1 MLRPRTLPHDPV
13 DSRQFEVAVRRLANS
28 LDFGQRD
35 SVFHGAG
42 LEYVQSRPYVA
53 GDAVKFIDW
62 KISARLGKLYVKEFK
77 ETKQI
82 PLYLLLDTSASMC
95 VSSQPLS
102 KYAWAVRVAT
112 GIGLAAQSSVT
123 PVGLLGCGA
132 RELHIRPTLSRN
144 IVMEW
149 AHQLRQHDF
158 TEVTSLSARAR
169 ELAPSLAKRTT
180 VIVLSDLHDPDA
192 IAALQVLSQRN
203 DCIVLHFEDPAEQGL
218 RGSGIIR
225 GVEAESG
232 RGFVGF
238 GGRRQVDS
246 SGWKAELSRF
256 GIDYLPLRTDEP
268 ILGKAHADITQAR
281 LRWQRVGG
289 KEDLIPLGS
298 GTVHLEA
305 TAAGLNGELRIS
317 AGEAGRADG
326 SLRTG
331 ALGARWREAPLTA
344 ALRIDSNALAFVHL
358 YVPEI
363 DRAAG
368 QLRADLEFGGSLGAP
383 LVNGSIRVEN
393 GELDLYQVNLALRGV
408 NAEARM
414 LDNGFKF
421 AATGSAG
428 AGRLS
433 AAGELVWRNRLPYG
447 QLRITGNDL
456 KLVDVPEARI
466 HATP

>member
-42 LEYVQSRPYVA
+42 LEFVQSRPYVA

-62 KISARLGKLYVKEFK
+62 KVSARLGKLYVKEFK

-158 TEVTSLSARAR
+158 AEVTSLAARAR

-192 IAALQVLSQRN
+192 IPALQVLAQRH

-218 RGSGIIR
+218 RGAGIIR

-232 RGFVGF
+232 RGFVAF

-246 SGWKAELSRF
+246 TGWKAELSRF
-256 GIDYLPLRTDEP
+256 GIDYLRLRTDEP
-268 ILGKAHADITQAR
+268 ILGRLTYFLKNRGFASRSAR
-281 LRWQRVGG
+281 
-289 KEDLIPLGS
+289 
-298 GTVHLEA
+298 
-305 TAAGLNGELRIS
+305 
-317 AGEAGRADG
+317 
-326 SLRTG
+326 
-331 ALGARWREAPLTA
+331 
-344 ALRIDSNALAFVHL
+344 
-358 YVPEI
+358 
-363 DRAAG
+363 
-368 QLRADLEFGGSLGAP
+368 
-383 LVNGSIRVEN
+383 
-393 GELDLYQVNLALRGV
+393 
-408 NAEARM
+408 
-414 LDNGFKF
+414 
-421 AATGSAG
+421 
-428 AGRLS
+428 
-433 AAGELVWRNRLPYG
+433 
-447 QLRITGNDL
+447 
-456 KLVDVPEARI
+456 
-466 HATP
+466 

>member
-180 VIVLSDLHDPDA
+180 VVVLSDLL
-192 IAALQVLSQRN
+192 LQSLLMRRLLPPCWSLTHGRQCEEMTNR
-203 DCIVLHFEDPAEQGL
+203 A
-218 RGSGIIR
+218 SIR
-225 GVEAESG
+225 E
-232 RGFVGF
+232 RPRCD
-238 GGRRQVDS
+238 GRR
-246 SGWKAELSRF
+246 
-256 GIDYLPLRTDEP
+256 LRC
-268 ILGKAHADITQAR
+268 
-281 LRWQRVGG
+281 V
-289 KEDLIPLGS
+289 
-298 GTVHLEA
+298 
-305 TAAGLNGELRIS
+305 
-317 AGEAGRADG
+317 AGRPCRRPT
-326 SLRTG
+326 SP
-331 ALGARWREAPLTA
+331 AR
-344 ALRIDSNALAFVHL
+344 
-358 YVPEI
+358 
-363 DRAAG
+363 
-368 QLRADLEFGGSLGAP
+368 
-383 LVNGSIRVEN
+383 
-393 GELDLYQVNLALRGV
+393 
-408 NAEARM
+408 
-414 LDNGFKF
+414 
-421 AATGSAG
+421 
-428 AGRLS
+428 
-433 AAGELVWRNRLPYG
+433 
-447 QLRITGNDL
+447 
-456 KLVDVPEARI
+456 VDPVVDCL
-466 HATP
+466 

>member
-180 VIVLSDLHDPDA
+180 VIVLSDLHDSDA

-218 RGSGIIR
+218 RGAGIIR

-256 GIDYLPLRTDEP
+256 GIDYLHLRTDLP
-268 ILGKAHADITQAR
+268 ILGKLTYFLKNRGFASRTAR
-281 LRWQRVGG
+281 
-289 KEDLIPLGS
+289 
-298 GTVHLEA
+298 
-305 TAAGLNGELRIS
+305 
-317 AGEAGRADG
+317 
-326 SLRTG
+326 
-331 ALGARWREAPLTA
+331 
-344 ALRIDSNALAFVHL
+344 
-358 YVPEI
+358 
-363 DRAAG
+363 
-368 QLRADLEFGGSLGAP
+368 
-383 LVNGSIRVEN
+383 
-393 GELDLYQVNLALRGV
+393 
-408 NAEARM
+408 
-414 LDNGFKF
+414 
-421 AATGSAG
+421 
-428 AGRLS
+428 
-433 AAGELVWRNRLPYG
+433 
-447 QLRITGNDL
+447 
-456 KLVDVPEARI
+456 
-466 HATP
+466 

>member
-180 VIVLSDLHDPDA
+180 VIVLSDLHDSDA

-218 RGSGIIR
+218 SGAGIIR

-268 ILGKAHADITQAR
+268 ILGKLTYFLKNRGFASRTAR
-281 LRWQRVGG
+281 
-289 KEDLIPLGS
+289 
-298 GTVHLEA
+298 
-305 TAAGLNGELRIS
+305 
-317 AGEAGRADG
+317 
-326 SLRTG
+326 
-331 ALGARWREAPLTA
+331 
-344 ALRIDSNALAFVHL
+344 
-358 YVPEI
+358 
-363 DRAAG
+363 
-368 QLRADLEFGGSLGAP
+368 
-383 LVNGSIRVEN
+383 
-393 GELDLYQVNLALRGV
+393 
-408 NAEARM
+408 
-414 LDNGFKF
+414 
-421 AATGSAG
+421 
-428 AGRLS
+428 
-433 AAGELVWRNRLPYG
+433 
-447 QLRITGNDL
+447 
-456 KLVDVPEARI
+456 
-466 HATP
+466 